1 MTNTSQDSGHTP
13 GATSLI
19 LADSLDMTAAAPLK
33 AQLLAARGTSLT
45 LDASAV
51 RRSGAQCLQVLL
63 AARAAWRADSLD
75 WRIAT
80 ASEEFADAAR
90 LMGCPDLVADALTPS
105 DFAPLQD

>member
-1 MTNTSQDSGHTP
+1 MTDLSQTP

-19 LADSLDMTAAAPLK
+19 LAESLDMTAASPLK
-33 AQLLAARGTSLT
+33 AQLLAARGSALS

-51 RRSGAQCLQVLL
+51 RRLGGQCLQVLL
-63 AARAAWRADSLD
+63 AARAAWTADGGD

-80 ASEEFADAAR
+80 ASEEFADAVR